1 MTGEKKIQG
10 LINEIQNEQL
20 ILPEFQR
27 GYVWKR
33 PAVRSFLTSLY
44 RGYPTGSFLIW
55 KTPEPGKVRGPQDLD
70 PESKYFELILDG
82 QQRLTSIFAIMT
94 GEPPPFYEGEKL
106 FFDLHFNI
114 LDESFSYWKKIT
126 MQGKP
131 EWIPVTEFFKQGF
144 ADFLQDRI
152 ADGDDTKELYIEN
165 LERLKKLDAL
175 RAYPYY
181 VTTLT
186 EGNME
191 RVVEI
196 FNLVNSAGTRL
207 SKSDLALAH
216 ICASWPEARETF
228 KSTQAALTEHG
239 FGLDLDFFTRA
250 TSTVATHS
258 ALYEPLYKTPPDEIQ
273 EAWKKVERVLDHL
286 VNLLRAD
293 AYIDSSATLKS
304 DFPLIPLVAFLADN
318 DAKFASEKEKYDF
331 LHWFYA
337 AAMWGRYSGS
347 AETKLNADVG
357 VLTQPDPANGLRDK
371 LLQERGRIKVE
382 ARDLERRGAAST
394 FYPLTYIVMRANG
407 AKDWFNGQPLY
418 SKNVGAVYG
427 LERHHIFP
435 QAVLYKSGYDS
446 GDRVHKEMVN
456 EIANLSFLTKQANI
470 KISANDPLAYLSE
483 VKDTYPGALE
493 AQFVPMDES
502 LWTVEKFPDF
512 LAVRRTLIAEGINSF
527 MDELL
532 AEPDESETTIEDLIK
547 QGESETIEYKS
558 SLRWDYRQGNS
569 SKVVQKA
576 VAKTLAAFVNT
587 SGGTLVIGLKDDGE
601 VLGLDN
607 DLKTLGSKSNL
618 DGWELSFNQTVTNYL
633 GADIAAVVEM
643 LFTEVEGKTIAVVS
657 CQPHGQPVF
666 LNDGEDVEFW
676 VRTGNSSRKLNVL
689 ETSKYIHQRWPSG
702 VSAEPVAA

>member
-1 MTGEKKIQG
+1 VTGEKKIEA
-10 LINEIQNEQL
+10 LINEIKKQQL

-55 KTPEPGKVRGPQDLD
+55 KTPEPGKIRGPQDLD

-106 FFDLHFNI
+106 FFDLHFNV
-114 LDESFSYWKKIT
+114 LDETFSYWKKIA

-131 EWIPVTEFFKQGF
+131 EWIPVTDFFKQGF
-144 ADFLQDRI
+144 AEFLQARI
-152 ADGDDTKELYIEN
+152 TEGEDTKELYIEN
-165 LERLKKLDAL
+165 LERLKKLDAI
-175 RAYPYY
+175 RTYPYY

-228 KSTQAALTEHG
+228 ITAQEALAKHR
-239 FGLDLDFFTRA
+239 FSLDLDFFTRA

-258 ALYEPLYKTPPDEIQ
+258 ALYEPLYKTPIDDVKES
-273 EAWKKVERVLDHL
+273 WKKVKRVLDHL

-293 AYIDSSATLKS
+293 AFIDSSATLKS
-304 DFPLIPLVAFLADN
+304 DFPLIPLVAYLAEN
-318 DAKFASEKEKYDF
+318 EAKFANDKEKYDF

-347 AETKLNADVG
+347 AETKLNADVA
-357 VLTQPDPANGLRDK
+357 VLTEPDAANRLRDK

-382 ARDLERRGAAST
+382 PRDLERRGANSA
-394 FYPLTYIVMRANG
+394 FYPMTYIVMRARG

-418 SKNVGAVYG
+418 SKNAGAIYG

-435 QAVLYKSGYDS
+435 QA
-446 GDRVHKEMVN
+446 R
-456 EIANLSFLTKQANI
+456 
-470 KISANDPLAYLSE
+470 
-483 VKDTYPGALE
+483 
-493 AQFVPMDES
+493 
-502 LWTVEKFPDF
+502 
-512 LAVRRTLIAEGINSF
+512 
-527 MDELL
+527 
-532 AEPDESETTIEDLIK
+532 
-547 QGESETIEYKS
+547 
-558 SLRWDYRQGNS
+558 
-569 SKVVQKA
+569 VVQA
-576 VAKTLAAFVNT
+576 
-587 SGGTLVIGLKDDGE
+587 GL
-601 VLGLDN
+601 L
-607 DLKTLGSKSNL
+607 
-618 DGWELSFNQTVTNYL
+618 Q
-633 GADIAAVVEM
+633 
-643 LFTEVEGKTIAVVS
+643 
-657 CQPHGQPVF
+657 
-666 LNDGEDVEFW
+666 
-676 VRTGNSSRKLNVL
+676 
-689 ETSKYIHQRWPSG
+689 
-702 VSAEPVAA
+702 